1 MSPLQVLSILWR
13 RAWIVVLTFASVM
26 LGAWGVMKLLPPR
39 YDAVATASIDP
50 AQTDPVT
57 GAPVGG
63 TSMRLLQGNL
73 VALVKSHR
81 VAVMVVKRLNLV
93 ANPGLVA
100 QFRASDAIGRV
111 DLTDWMA
118 DDLLTRI
125 DASFPEGTNVLMIKN
140 KSNSAA
146 LAAQVANGF
155 LAAFIDAAVEMK
167 IASAQ
172 QTAQWFEP
180 QTEKLRSDLAAAR
193 AKLAKFQEDAQLL
206 ATSGTG
212 DPESGPL
219 NAVTTELSSARTQL
233 VRLESQLQ
241 ATAADPTDTTDVQ
254 ASDAPPVLTL
264 RGQLHAIDAQ
274 IENFRSEVGAN
285 NSRMKALVAQRE
297 TMKTQLR
304 TEIAAYRQ
312 QMVTRTMALKQ
323 QIESLEKTRSV
334 ELKKMIDVQAQR
346 DQMATLRNEVEL
358 RQAQL
363 QGVSKTASASRM
375 QGQLSL
381 SSISPLDTATP
392 PVTPAFPKL
401 LQIMLAGIGAGL
413 ALGVI
418 FALLAEAFDRRV
430 RVVSDL
436 EFAGQTAVLG
446 TLLQGSPARPR
457 RLFPRRRRRKPA
469 LPAKTKT
476 QQSSVSTRT
485 RASASSSSEAAE

>member
-13 RAWIVVLTFASVM
+13 RAWIVVLTFASTM
-26 LGAWGVMKLLPPR
+26 LGAWGVVKLLPPR
-39 YDAVATASIDP
+39 YDAWATASIDP

-73 VALVKSHR
+73 VTLVKSHR

-93 ANPGLVA
+93 ANPVLVA
-100 QFRASDAIGRV
+100 QFRTSDAIGRV
-111 DLTDWMA
+111 DLTEWIA

-125 DASFPEGTNVLMIKN
+125 EASFPEGTNVLVIKN

-193 AKLAKFQEDAQLL
+193 AKLAKFQEETQLL
-206 ATSGTG
+206 ATGAN

-219 NAVTTELSSARTQL
+219 NAVTAELSNARAQL
-233 VRLESQLQ
+233 VRLDSQLQ

-264 RGQLHAIDAQ
+264 RGQLHAIDGQ
-274 IENFRSEVGAN
+274 IENFRTEVGAN
-285 NSRMKALVAQRE
+285 NSRVKALVAQRE
-297 TMKTQLR
+297 TMKKQLR

-381 SSISPLDTATP
+381 SSISPLDPATP

-413 ALGVI
+413 GLGVI

-446 TLLQGSPARPR
+446 TLLESSPARPR

-485 RASASSSSEAAE
+485 RA